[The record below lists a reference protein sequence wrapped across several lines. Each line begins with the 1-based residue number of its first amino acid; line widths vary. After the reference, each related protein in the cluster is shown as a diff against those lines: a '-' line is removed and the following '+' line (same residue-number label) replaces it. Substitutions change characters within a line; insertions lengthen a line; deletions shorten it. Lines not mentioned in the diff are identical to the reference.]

1 MYNTSINL
9 SDVIRG
15 KKNLF
20 MYLNKRIKVCEV
32 ASDVVFFYMTLI
44 SNFTKSYKLLFYHHL
59 VNIRN
64 YR

>member
-32 ASDVVFFYMTLI
+32 ASDVAVFDELFGCYFFFLYDI
-44 SNFTKSYKLLFYHHL
+44 NFKLYK
-59 VNIRN
+59 VV
-64 YR
+64 